1 MTAEIEGWLVRWC
14 FEFSCNFSR
23 NIVDIDSLPSKTGDP
38 RTDKTISRWRS
49 TTCSSVLFLTHT
61 SHPTGVCIR
70 ILWRI
75 FAQAQSTAPR
85 SRSRV
90 TGTRRCIKK
99 GEQKHTHYATAHSPL
114 PSCFFVFCFVKDL
127 IPMALA
133 TSQQYIIYA
142 FTKRKEKK
150 S

>member
-99 GEQKHTHYATAHSPL
+99 GEQKHTMPQHILHCPL
-114 PSCFFVFCFVKDL
+114 VFFFVKDL
-127 IPMALA
+127 NPMALA

-150 S
+150 N